1 MSSKAR
7 TKGMENAKQHIIK
20 KCEWKE
26 AKMTDYIEIFL
37 WSVYFE
43 EESDINF
50 SFSKCKYTC

>member
-1 MSSKAR
+1 
-7 TKGMENAKQHIIK
+7 MENAKQHIIK